1 MTYPFARLAADR
13 IADEGR
19 LCNFGIIS
27 GPLAGILAG
36 VLPEAVAGP
45 IAGAVTAGALGAG
58 VGAGISGIEGKPLG
72 QGALFG
78 GLTGGAVGGLGP
90 LIGSGI
96 SGATG
101 LSAGTAGTIGDV
113 AAGAGVGAL
122 AGPLTGQSPL
132 SGTIAGGGAG
142 LAAGVTGLS
151 GTSGGPAAGA
161 GNVAAGAG
169 GAASPSGAA
178 SPGPIGL
185 PSAAAGSAGATPLDL
200 SSSDFSSMLNAAPDT
215 SGLNSGLISATPVA
229 AGASSAASPNFISN
243 LFGYF
248 QNNPA
253 MLLGAGALGADLLM
267 GNQPLPAQGQVQQ
280 AAADQASVGRTL
292 SAYGESGTL
301 PAGLQDVINMNTQAG
316 EAALNSQFGQL
327 GLANSTMAAQGQQQI
342 REAAA
347 GQQAQLA
354 NQLLQQG
361 AQYTGMSNQ
370 ELNTLLQTQMQ
381 QDQALTQA
389 IGGFAGALAGSS
401 LRPNNY
407 NPYSSTVP

>member
-19 LCNFGIIS
+19 LCSFGIIS

-113 AAGAGVGAL
+113 AAGAGAGAL

-151 GTSGGPAAGA
+151 GTSSGPAAGA

-200 SSSDFSSMLNAAPDT
+200 SSGGLIPGTDTSLGGFTQGPDFSSLV
-215 SGLNSGLISATPVA
+215 G
-229 AGASSAASPNFISN
+229 GASSAASPNFISN

-370 ELNTLLQTQMQ
+370 ELNVLLQTQMQ